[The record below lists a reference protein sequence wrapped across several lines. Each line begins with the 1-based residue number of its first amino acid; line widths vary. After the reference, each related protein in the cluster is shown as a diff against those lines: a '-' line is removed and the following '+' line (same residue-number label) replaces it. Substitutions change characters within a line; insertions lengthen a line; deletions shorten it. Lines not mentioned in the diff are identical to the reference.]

1 MSEKEKIQQER
12 SDVEW
17 VTSTEQGRRFLWKI
31 LSHCGIYRDIEG
43 NSDEMLKQIGRR
55 QAGLYLLGLITDES
69 EDRFIEMMRE
79 AKNRAIEEK
88 IKHDNANNSD
98 TDSNGTSSELDSIIG
113 DSSSAS
119 GSNPIF

>member
-1 MSEKEKIQQER
+1 MSEKEKIQLER

-17 VTSTEQGRRFLWKI
+17 VTSTEQGRRFLWKL

-43 NSDEMLKQIGRR
+43 DSDEMIKQIGRR
-55 QAGLYLLGLITDES
+55 QVGLYLLGLITDES

-88 IKHDNANNSD
+88 IKNDNANRNTSD
-98 TDSNGTSSELDSIIG
+98 DDFNDPIG
-113 DSSSAS
+113 SYDS
-119 GSNPIF
+119 GSGNAIF